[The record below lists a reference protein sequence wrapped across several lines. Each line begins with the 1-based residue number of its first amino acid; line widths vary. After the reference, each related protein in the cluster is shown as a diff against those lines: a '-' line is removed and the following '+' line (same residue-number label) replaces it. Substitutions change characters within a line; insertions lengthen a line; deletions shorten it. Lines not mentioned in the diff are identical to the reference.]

1 MANNPWEVES
11 IKDFYFLK
19 CPECDFNTKEKNS
32 FENHATENHPLSFV
46 LFNKKYAEEDFN
58 KIDIKEDPLSQS
70 DTQIPYDDQKTTI
83 NNLFPFYHFEG
94 LSDEII
100 LAIFSLLDIKGVL
113 RCGQVSKRL

>member
-19 CPECDFNTKEKNS
+19 CPECDFNTREENS

-46 LFNKKYAEEDFN
+46 LFDKKYVKEDFN
-58 KIDIKEDPLSQS
+58 KIDIKEEPLSQS
-70 DTQIPYDDQKTTI
+70 DTQIPYYDQKSTI
-83 NNLFPFYHFEG
+83 NNLFPFSHFEG

-113 RCGQVSKRL
+113 GCGQVSNRL